1 MGWEHD
7 RIIYGIKE
15 RPPNKLIII
24 SSDPKKAPNKK
35 WGQITTQLSEKICE
49 SIKPLIDCEII
60 LLDYHSLEECLEK
73 TVELIEKES
82 KKFDEINVN
91 ISSGTTLAKMALML
105 CAQYY
110 PIKLFYV
117 IPGNY
122 THPGEII
129 STGAKGLV
137 ELPSINLSKITMPR
151 KKEEEMLF
159 LLNKEWKTFTQII
172 KEYAKTK
179 GIKLNKERIAE
190 LKAGIFY
197 HIKKFESRGLIQT
210 KIEKRELQ
218 ICLTTT
224 GTFIKTVLAHQNKE
238 NEKQTKLKIKQTKRI
253 ETE

>member
-24 SSDPKKAPNKK
+24 SSDPKKAPDKK
-35 WGQITTQLSEKICE
+35 WGQVTAQLSEKICE
-49 SIKPLIDCEII
+49 SVKTIIDCEIVFF
-60 LLDYHSLEECLEK
+60 DYHSIEECLEK

-91 ISSGTTLAKMALML
+91 ISSGTTLVKMAMML

-151 KKEEEMLF
+151 KREEEILC
-159 LLNKEWKTFTQII
+159 LLNRDWMTFTQVI

-179 GIKLNKERIAE
+179 GNKLNKEKVVE
-190 LKAGIFY
+190 LKSSLFY
-197 HIKKFESRGLIQT
+197 HIKKFVARGLIQT

-218 ICLTTT
+218 IKLTTT
-224 GTFIKTVLAHQNKE
+224 GAFIKTVLTHQNRE
-238 NEKQTKLKIKQTKRI
+238 NEKQTKLRIKRKKIVEI
-253 ETE
+253 